1 MNPLIFVF
9 TSLFLSTEVSIWAIE
24 QVQEDFFG
32 NNSYCDRWFRIWNSE
47 SSKICSVS
55 VSSRDENSLLLFLQA
70 QFISSR
76 FQPKYSTC
84 WGLSTWKNF
93 QLHCLCPK
101 SVCPKKLR
109 RYYFRTTPLLAQ
121 KNFEIRK
128 QKDFTKESSDILFFL
143 EAFCK
148 LKMNFFVAFGVV
160 FGSPRLP

>member
-32 NNSYCDRWFRIWNSE
+32 NNRYCDRWFRIWNSE
-47 SSKICSVS
+47 ISKICSVS
-55 VSSRDENSLLLFLQA
+55 VSSGDENSLLLFLQA

-76 FQPKYSTC
+76 FQPNYSTC
-84 WGLSTWKNF
+84 WGIFTWKNF

-128 QKDFTKESSDILFFL
+128 QKDFTKDSSDFLFFL
-143 EAFCK
+143 EVFCK
-148 LKMNFFVAFGVV
+148 LKMNFLVAFGVV